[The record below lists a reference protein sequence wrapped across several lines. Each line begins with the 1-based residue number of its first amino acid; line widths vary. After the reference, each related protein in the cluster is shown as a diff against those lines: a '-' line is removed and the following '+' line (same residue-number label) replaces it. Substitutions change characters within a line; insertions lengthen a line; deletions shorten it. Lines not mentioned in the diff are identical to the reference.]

1 MPQTP
6 PYNLAKLLY
15 YIIEH
20 TPKEKRLVY
29 AENMNTDRRMWK
41 DNDDYKNYRKSILAQ
56 FGEVV
61 SDIGS
66 AIYNAGKFGEVVSD
80 IGSAIYNAGKTV
92 VDTVCDWGRSAWNT
106 VTSIFSW

>member
-1 MPQTP
+1 
-6 PYNLAKLLY
+6 
-15 YIIEH
+15 
-20 TPKEKRLVY
+20 
-29 AENMNTDRRMWK
+29 MNTDRRMWK

-66 AIYNAGKFGEVVSD
+66 AIYNAGKTVVD
-80 IGSAIYNAGKTV
+80 TVCDWGRSAYAGKTV

>member
-29 AENMNTDRRMWK
+29 AENINPKEIMWK
-41 DNDDYKNYRKSILAQ
+41 DNDDYKNYRKGILAR
-56 FGEVV
+56 FGEVL

-66 AIYNAGKFGEVVSD
+66 V
-80 IGSAIYNAGKTV
+80 IYNAGKTM